1 LLLLLCACG
10 DSNNLFHYDDG
21 IEIVHVYTPLGEK
34 LKTEISLSDGEIK
47 NLIDSLSA
55 YNGKWLKDRPKFA
68 FSVYYR
74 IRLDNDTVIQI
85 AGEGD
90 GAYRDGRTHII
101 LNQLRKDGSNK
112 YNKYAEIDSSIIAP
126 LEEKV
131 ANKSSIF
138 VYSDGIEIN
147 YEYYDGLSSKN
158 IEIDLSE
165 EEIKTLV
172 RALAW
177 YDGKLLDDQF
187 KCEVTS
193 SYLIRFDEDTY
204 ARIGAEDDYS
214 SKDGLVYMY
223 VADQGKYKNV
233 YINSAIIAPLEA
245 QRARAE

>member
-1 LLLLLCACG
+1 MMVTIKRCCSLFLALICLLPVLCACG

-90 GAYRDGRTHII
+90 GACRDGRTHII

-126 LEEKV
+126 LE
-131 ANKSSIF
+131 AQ
-138 VYSDGIEIN
+138 
-147 YEYYDGLSSKN
+147 
-158 IEIDLSE
+158 
-165 EEIKTLV
+165 
-172 RALAW
+172 LA
-177 YDGKLLDDQF
+177 K
-187 KCEVTS
+187 
-193 SYLIRFDEDTY
+193 
-204 ARIGAEDDYS
+204 AE
-214 SKDGLVYMY
+214 
-223 VADQGKYKNV
+223 
-233 YINSAIIAPLEA
+233 
-245 QRARAE
+245 